1 MIAGRKKA
9 DEERDEMSEK
19 RKRWIWLAVRGG
31 PIPLRAADPVRGS
44 TDEEGGDEPCAA
56 SFL

>member
-19 RKRWIWLAVRGG
+19 RKLWISLAVGGG
-31 PIPLRAADPVRGS
+31 PIPLRATDPVRGN
-44 TDEEGGDEPCAA
+44 TDEEDGDEPCAA